1 MWVNTAKGLL
11 DSRNQ
16 LPPYIFILSAF
27 FPLKKRNKTTPPQK
41 QGQHPLGKEQPVCC
55 TCTAFNLHENH
66 LSGAL
71 SRSKILDSLFPAA
84 HFPKTLL
91 TASSTFPSWPP
102 HQHHSCCPCHV
113 ADGCI
118 HCTVL
123 RRTCRS
129 VFLASWSGC
138 CLGVY
143 KGSMA
148 WSMSSSSCNRE
159 ASCMMRCV
167 PVWSD
172 VMRHLLA
179 LTQCSAMWSV
189 LFQKGSH

>member
-71 SRSKILDSLFPAA
+71 S
-84 HFPKTLL
+84 
-91 TASSTFPSWPP
+91 
-102 HQHHSCCPCHV
+102 
-113 ADGCI
+113 
-118 HCTVL
+118 
-123 RRTCRS
+123 
-129 VFLASWSGC
+129 
-138 CLGVY
+138 GVKY
-143 KGSMA
+143 
-148 WSMSSSSCNRE
+148 
-159 ASCMMRCV
+159 
-167 PVWSD
+167 
-172 VMRHLLA
+172 
-179 LTQCSAMWSV
+179 
-189 LFQKGSH
+189 